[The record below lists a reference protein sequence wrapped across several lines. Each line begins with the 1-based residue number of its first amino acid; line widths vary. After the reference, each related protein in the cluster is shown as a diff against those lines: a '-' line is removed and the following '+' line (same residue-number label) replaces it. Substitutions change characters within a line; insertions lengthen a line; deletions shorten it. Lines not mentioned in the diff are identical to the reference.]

1 MSMNILV
8 VDDEQDLAALY
19 ADWLES
25 VGHSVTVA
33 TDGQTAIKY
42 LEEQTEIVFLD
53 RRMPGLSG
61 DEVLDTIVENEYDC
75 QVAMVTA
82 VEPSIDIV
90 SMGFDDYL
98 TKPVTKEELV
108 RSIDRLNQRAE
119 YNDQMDELLS
129 LAHKKTLLEGEQP
142 QPGLEDNEEY
152 QTLVSELNSVRES
165 VDGMV
170 SKFDTED
177 IAAVLPGSATNISEI

>member
-1 MSMNILV
+1 MSMNILI
-8 VDDEQDLAALY
+8 VDDEKDLAALY

-25 VGHSVTVA
+25 VGHSITIA
-33 TDGQTAIKY
+33 TDGQTAIEY

-61 DEVLDTIVENEYDC
+61 DEVLNTIIENEFDC
-75 QVAMVTA
+75 RVAMVTA
-82 VEPSIDIV
+82 VEPSFDII

-98 TKPVTKEELV
+98 TKPVTKEDLV
-108 RSIDRLNQRAE
+108 DCIDRLDQRAE

-129 LAHKKTLLEGEQP
+129 LAHKKTLLEQEQ

-152 QTLVSELNSVRES
+152 QTLVSELNSIRES

-177 IAAVLPGSATNISEI
+177 IAAVLPGSATNIAEI